1 MARDENPPFGRGETW
16 YNGATPDSTD
26 LTGSDAVIGREWVFE
41 DRDPTSLTLR
51 SNRPVRVRAI
61 RNVSGAARSAK
72 RLVTFSTTTGLYGNS
87 IDGYCTTTAQEA
99 YPLDEYISS
108 STGLVD
114 DDVGYV
120 VIDGPAMCMVG
131 LTAGSTT
138 NFSVGDWLVS
148 QTAATSQAATA
159 GYGEQFD
166 LDAATAP
173 LANQVLNRIGR
184 ALTAKTTANTGA
196 DVLVDIG
203 HW

>member
-16 YNGATPDSTD
+16 YNGATPDSAD

-51 SNRPVRVRAI
+51 SNRPVRVRAV

-72 RLVTFSTTTGLYGNS
+72 RAVTFSTTAGLYGNS
-87 IDGYCTTTAQEA
+87 IDGYATTTAQEC

-108 STGLVD
+108 STGLID
-114 DDVGYV
+114 DDVGYI
-120 VIDGPAMCMVG
+120 VIEGPAMCMVG
-131 LTAGSTT
+131 LTAGATT
-138 NFSVGDWLVS
+138 NFAVGDWLVS

-159 GYGEQFD
+159 GYAEQI
-166 LDAATAP
+166 LLTGATAP
-173 LANQVLNRIGR
+173 LANQVMNRIGR

-196 DVLVDIG
+196 DVLVDVG